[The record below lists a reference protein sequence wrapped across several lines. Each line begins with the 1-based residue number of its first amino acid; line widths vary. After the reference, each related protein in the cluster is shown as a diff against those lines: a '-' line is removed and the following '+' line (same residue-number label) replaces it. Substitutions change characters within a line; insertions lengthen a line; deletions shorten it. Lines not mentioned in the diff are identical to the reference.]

1 LYHVDVLSS
10 PEHVAAFL
18 VAVCFAAGLNVY
30 GTVATLGLV
39 ARAGLVVL
47 PGDLGI
53 VQSWWMIGACL
64 VLFAIEFVADKVP
77 LVDLVWNVLQTFVR
91 VPVAGL
97 LAYGALPALDP
108 GWQLAAGA
116 AGATLALLA
125 HSSKTTMRAAVSA
138 SPEPASNIGLSIA
151 EDGAALILVW
161 FATQYPY
168 VAAAMVLV
176 MLVTLTF
183 FVRWILRRLRRLG
196 RTTRPAGPPSD

>member
-1 LYHVDVLSS
+1 MLSS
-10 PEHVAAFL
+10 PEHVTAFL

-47 PGDLGI
+47 PGDLAV
-53 VQSWWMIGACL
+53 VQNPWIIGACL
-64 VLFAIEFVADKVP
+64 VLFALEFVADKVP

-97 LAYGALPALDP
+97 LAYGALPTLDP

-116 AGATLALLA
+116 GGALLA
-125 HSSKTTMRAAVSA
+125 LAAHAGKTTMRTAVSA
-138 SPEPASNIGLSIA
+138 SPEPASNIGLSLA
-151 EDGAALILVW
+151 EDASALALTW

-168 VAAAMVLV
+168 VAAGMVIVMVLV
-176 MLVTLTF
+176 LTLVT
-183 FVRWILRRLRRLG
+183 RWLFRMICATISRVS
-196 RTTRPAGPPSD
+196 P

>member
-1 LYHVDVLSS
+1 MLSS
-10 PEHVAAFL
+10 PEHVTAFL

-47 PGDLGI
+47 PGDLAV
-53 VQSWWMIGACL
+53 VQNPWIIGACL
-64 VLFAIEFVADKVP
+64 VLFALEFVADKIP

-116 AGATLALLA
+116 GGALLA
-125 HSSKTTMRAAVSA
+125 LAAHAGKTTMRTAVSA
-138 SPEPASNIGLSIA
+138 SPEPVSNIGLSLA
-151 EDGAALILVW
+151 EDVSALALTW

-168 VAAAMVLV
+168 VAAGMVVVMVLILAMV
-176 MLVTLTF
+176 T
-183 FVRWILRRLRRLG
+183 RWLFRVICATISRVS
-196 RTTRPAGPPSD
+196 P

>member
-1 LYHVDVLSS
+1 MS

-39 ARAGLVVL
+39 SRAGLVVL

-53 VQSWWMIGACL
+53 IQSWWLIGACTA
-64 VLFAIEFVADKVP
+64 LFAIEFVADKVP

-116 AGATLALLA
+116 AGSTLALLA
-125 HSSKTTMRAAVSA
+125 HSGKTAMRAAVSA
-138 SPEPASNIGLSIA
+138 SPEPASNIGLSLV
-151 EDGAALILVW
+151 EDSAALILVW
-161 FATQYPY
+161 FATQYPF

-183 FVRWILRRLRRLG
+183 FVRWILRRLKKLGGRRVG
-196 RTTRPAGPPSD
+196 

>member
-1 LYHVDVLSS
+1 M
-10 PEHVAAFL
+10 AAFL

-30 GTVATLGLV
+30 GTVAALGLV

-47 PGDLGI
+47 PGDLGLI
-53 VQSWWMIGACL
+53 QSWWVIGACL

-125 HSSKTTMRAAVSA
+125 HSAKTTMRAAVSA

-183 FVRWILRRLRRLG
+183 VVRWILRRLRTLG
-196 RTTRPAGPPSD
+196 RTTRPVGPPSD

>member
-1 LYHVDVLSS
+1 LYHVVVLSS
-10 PEHVAAFL
+10 QEHVAAFL

-30 GTVATLGLV
+30 GTVAALGLV

-47 PGDLGI
+47 PGDLGLI
-53 VQSWWMIGACL
+53 QSGWVIGACL

-116 AGATLALLA
+116 AGAALALLA
-125 HSSKTTMRAAVSA
+125 HSGKTAMRAAVSA
-138 SPEPASNIGLSIA
+138 SPEPASNIALSVA
-151 EDGAALILVW
+151 EDGAALLLVW

-168 VAAAMVLV
+168 VAASMVLV
-176 MLVTLTF
+176 IIISLVF
-183 FVRWILRRLRRLG
+183 VVRWILRRLRTLV
-196 RTTRPAGPPSD
+196 RPRVA

>member
-1 LYHVDVLSS
+1 MDVLSS

>member
-1 LYHVDVLSS
+1 
-10 PEHVAAFL
+10 

-39 ARAGLVVL
+39 SRAGLVVL

-53 VQSWWMIGACL
+53 IQSWWVIGACL
-64 VLFAIEFVADKVP
+64 ALFAVEFVADKVP
-77 LVDLVWNVLQTFVR
+77 LVDLVWNVLQTFIR

-116 AGATLALLA
+116 AGSALALLA
-125 HSSKTTMRAAVSA
+125 HSGKTTMRAAVSA
-138 SPEPASNIGLSIA
+138 SPEPASNIGLSLV

-183 FVRWILRRLRRLG
+183 VVRWILRRLRRLTASRVSQG
-196 RTTRPAGPPSD
+196 HVRIDS

>member
-1 LYHVDVLSS
+1 MS

-30 GTVATLGLV
+30 GTVAALGLV
-39 ARAGLVVL
+39 ARAGFVVL
-47 PGDLGI
+47 PGDLGLI
-53 VQSWWMIGACL
+53 QSWWVLGACL

-77 LVDLVWNVLQTFVR
+77 IVDLVWNVLQTFVR

-97 LAYGALPALDP
+97 IAYGALPALDP

-116 AGATLALLA
+116 AGALLALVA
-125 HSSKTTMRAAVSA
+125 HSGKTTMRAAVSA
-138 SPEPASNIGLSIA
+138 SPEPASNIGLSLA
-151 EDGAALILVW
+151 EDGAVLILVW

-183 FVRWILRRLRRLG
+183 VVRWVLRRLRKL
-196 RTTRPAGPPSD
+196 AGSRVA

>member
-1 LYHVDVLSS
+1 VGVLTS

-30 GTVATLGLV
+30 GTVAALGLV
-39 ARAGLVVL
+39 SRAGLVVL

-53 VQSWWMIGACL
+53 VQSWWVIGACL
-64 VLFAIEFVADKVP
+64 AMFAIEFVADKVP

-116 AGATLALLA
+116 AGSALALLA
-125 HSSKTTMRAAVSA
+125 HSGKTTMRAAVSA
-138 SPEPASNIGLSIA
+138 SPEPASNIGLSLA

-183 FVRWILRRLRRLG
+183 VVRWVLRRLRKL
-196 RTTRPAGPPSD
+196 AGPRVA

>member
-1 LYHVDVLSS
+1 MSVLSS

-30 GTVATLGLV
+30 GTVAALGLV

-47 PGDLGI
+47 PGDLGLI
-53 VQSWWMIGACL
+53 QSWWVIGACL

-125 HSSKTTMRAAVSA
+125 HSGKTTMRAAVSA
-138 SPEPASNIGLSIA
+138 SPEPASNIALSLA

-168 VAAAMVLV
+168 VAAAMVLAILISLAFV
-176 MLVTLTF
+176 
-183 FVRWILRRLRRLG
+183 VRWILRRLRKLTDSRV
-196 RTTRPAGPPSD
+196 A

>member
-1 LYHVDVLSS
+1 MTVLQS

-39 ARAGLVVL
+39 SRFGLVSL
-47 PGDLGI
+47 PGNLEI
-53 VQSWWMIGACL
+53 VQSNWIIGACV
-64 VLFAIEFVADKVP
+64 VLFALEFIADKIP
-77 LVDLVWNVLQTFVR
+77 LIDLIWNVVQTFVR

-116 AGATLALLA
+116 AGAALALVA
-125 HSSKTTMRAAVSA
+125 HSGKTTLRAAVSG
-138 SPEPASNIGLSIA
+138 SPEPVSNIGLSLA
-151 EDGAALILVW
+151 EDASALTLAW

-168 VAAAMVLV
+168 VAAGLV
-176 MLVTLTF
+176 VVMIAILALITRWLLRTFRKLVYRPP
-183 FVRWILRRLRRLG
+183 VAG
-196 RTTRPAGPPSD
+196 RG